1 MFKQIVKGEKEKITE
16 ENSKNLIIESNRLF
30 VENLKN
36 DYKKVIVEQ
45 IEKEKSDFETLN
57 VYKRID

>member
-30 VENLKN
+30 AENLKN
-36 DYKKVIVEQ
+36 DYKKVIIEQ

>member
-36 DYKKVIVEQ
+36 DYKKVIIEQ

>member
-16 ENSKNLIIESNRLF
+16 ENSKNLINESNRLF